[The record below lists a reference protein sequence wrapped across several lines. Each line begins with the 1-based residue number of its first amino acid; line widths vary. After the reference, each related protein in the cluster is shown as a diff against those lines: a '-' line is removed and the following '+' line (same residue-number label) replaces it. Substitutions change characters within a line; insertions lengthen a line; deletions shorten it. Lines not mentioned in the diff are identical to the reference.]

1 MRKAPE
7 IEINPKD
14 LAVLTKRAKSRT
26 EPMQVIER
34 ARIILLCNEGKPV
47 NEIAKLMHT
56 YPNKIIEW
64 RDRYQSEGLAGLDD
78 RPRSGKPKEY
88 IDLPAR
94 VLKTI
99 STPAPKGYGRW
110 DATLLSAELE
120 CSQDAVWRV
129 LKKEGISLIR
139 KRSWCISTDQEFV
152 PKAADI
158 VGLYLD
164 PPMKAIVICV
174 DEKPSIQAL
183 ERKTGYIQTRDGK
196 LQRAYKSTYKRNGTL
211 NLFAALNVA
220 TGNVRAKTTKYK
232 TREDFIEYMD
242 EMVAEYDKDQDI
254 HVILDNYATHKKNES
269 WLASNPNVHFH
280 FTPTSASWL
289 NQVEIW
295 FGIFSRK
302 SLDGSSHV
310 STEALSE
317 HILAYVNNYNTACK
331 PFTWRKREVHGAQLK
346 NNIVNLRN

>member
-1 MRKAPE
+1 
-7 IEINPKD
+7 
-14 LAVLTKRAKSRT
+14 
-26 EPMQVIER
+26 
-34 ARIILLCNEGKPV
+34 
-47 NEIAKLMHT
+47 MHT

-99 STPAPKGYGRW
+99 STPAPKGYCRW
-110 DATLLSAELE
+110 DATLLSAELG

-129 LKKEGISLIR
+129 LKKGGISLIR

-152 PKAADI
+152 PKAVDI

-196 LQRAYKSTYKRNGTL
+196 LQRAYIPWINTFSK
-211 NLFAALNVA
+211 
-220 TGNVRAKTTKYK
+220 
-232 TREDFIEYMD
+232 
-242 EMVAEYDKDQDI
+242 
-254 HVILDNYATHKKNES
+254 HVI
-269 WLASNPNVHFH
+269 
-280 FTPTSASWL
+280 
-289 NQVEIW
+289 
-295 FGIFSRK
+295 
-302 SLDGSSHV
+302 
-310 STEALSE
+310 
-317 HILAYVNNYNTACK
+317 YVNTCSD
-331 PFTWRKREVHGAQLK
+331 
-346 NNIVNLRN
+346 

>member
-26 EPMQVIER
+26 ESMQVIER
-34 ARIILLCNEGKPV
+34 ARILLFCHEGKGV
-47 NEIAKLMHT
+47 NEIATLMHT

-64 RDRYQSEGLAGLDD
+64 RDRYQFEGLAGLDD

-88 IDLPAR
+88 IDLPAK

-99 STPAPKGYGRW
+99 SSPPPKGFGRW
-110 DATLLSAELE
+110 DATLISTELG
-120 CSQDAVWRV
+120 CSPDAVWRA
-129 LKKEGISLIR
+129 LKNGGISLAR
-139 KRSWCISTDQEFV
+139 KRSWCISTDKEFV

-196 LQRAYKSTYKRNGTL
+196 LQRAYQSTYKRNGTL

-220 TGNVRAKTTKYK
+220 TGHIKAKTTQYK
-232 TREDFIEYMD
+232 TREDFIEYLN
-242 EMVAEYDKDQDI
+242 EVVAEYSKDQDI
-254 HVILDNYATHKKNES
+254 HVILDNYSTHKKNQT
-269 WLASNPNVHFH
+269 WLANNPNVHFH

-295 FGIFSRK
+295 FGIFSKK
-302 SLDGSSHV
+302 SLEGSSHV
-310 STEALSE
+310 TTDALSE
-317 HILAYVNNYNTACK
+317 HIMAYVENYNIACK
-331 PFTWRKREVHGAQLK
+331 PFTWRKREVRGSQLK